1 VVPRLTRLAIHINDA
16 GITLLNKD
24 QIVYREPG
32 FAWLGDDELKTGNEA
47 FSRARIDPRRIQHR
61 FWSELVTEPLKDSRF
76 TNLSAAD
83 LVSRQ
88 LEQMW
93 RAHGSGVSELYVAVP
108 SYMNSQN
115 LGLFLGI
122 ASELKIPVVAMVDAA
137 VAATR
142 REYRNAVPVHIDISL
157 HATTLTRLTQ
167 HGAVQ
172 ADRSDVL
179 DTCGVNAFY
188 DCWRNTVAEAF
199 VQQSRFDPLHTAE
212 TEQMLV
218 NRLGGWLTEASRADH
233 VAMELEYSGTTYNA
247 SLESLTLIGAAAPFY
262 QEIASKL
269 RAIFRAE
276 DTPAIQVS
284 DRLARL
290 PGLTEMLKARVGGE
304 VFVLEPGA
312 TARGTLARC
321 RKSADDGSGIS
332 LIRQLPWDQ
341 TAVQIEQH
349 IDERPEAETPTHL
362 LHGHTAYAIGNLALV
377 LGSEEGEEARQITLA
392 SDMPGVSRRHCSLLR
407 KNGQCVLED
416 HSRYGTFLNGHRIDG
431 SSVLQ
436 VGDVLRIGSPG
447 YEFQLIKTDDGNG

>member
-1 VVPRLTRLAIHINDA
+1 VTRLAIHINDA

-32 FAWLGDDELKTGNEA
+32 FAWLGDDSLTTGNEA
-47 FSRARIDPRRIQHR
+47 FAKARIDPRRIQHR
-61 FWSELVTEPLKDSRF
+61 
-76 TNLSAAD
+76 SAAD

-88 LEQMW
+88 LEQIW
-93 RAHGSGVSELYVAVP
+93 QNCGSGVSELYVAVP
-108 SYMNSQN
+108 SYMNSQH

-122 ASELKIPVVAMVDAA
+122 AGELKLPVAAMVDAA

-167 HGAVQ
+167 QGAVQ
-172 ADRSDVL
+172 SERSDVL
-179 DTCGVNAFY
+179 DSC
-188 DCWRNTVAEAF
+188 
-199 VQQSRFDPLHTAE
+199 LHTAA

-218 NRLGGWLTEASRADH
+218 NRLGGWLTEASRSDH
-233 VAMELEYSGTTYNA
+233 VEMELEFSGTTYTA

-262 QEIASKL
+262 QQIANKL

-276 DTPAIQVS
+276 ETPAIQVT
-284 DRLARL
+284 DRFARL

-312 TARGTLARC
+312 TARGALARC
-321 RKSADDGSGIS
+321 KKSADGASGVK
-332 LIRQLPWDQ
+332 LPWDQ
-341 TAVQIEQH
+341 TAVEIEQLTV
-349 IDERPEAETPTHL
+349 ERAQGGTPTHL
-362 LHGHTAYAIGNLALV
+362 LHEYTAYEIGNSALI
-377 LGSEEGEEARQITLA
+377 LGSQEGEDARQITLA
-392 SDMPGVSRRHCSLLR
+392 SEMPGVSRRHCSLLK

-436 VGDVLRIGSPG
+436 VGDVLRVGSPG
-447 YEFQLIKTDDGNG
+447 FEFQLITTDENHG

>member
-1 VVPRLTRLAIHINDA
+1 VTRLAIHINDA

-32 FAWLGDDELKTGNEA
+32 FAWLGDDKLTTGYEA

-61 FWSELVTEPLKDSRF
+61 FWSELVTEPLRDSRF
-76 TNLSAAD
+76 THLSAAD

-88 LEQMW
+88 LEEMW
-93 RAHGSGVSELYVAVP
+93 RTYGSGVSELYVAVP
-108 SYMNSQN
+108 SYMNAQH

-122 ASELKIPVVAMVDAA
+122 ASELKMPVVAMVDAA

-167 HGAVQ
+167 QGAVQ
-172 ADRSDVL
+172 SDRSDVL
-179 DTCGVNAFY
+179 DSCGVQAFY
-188 DCWRNTVAEAF
+188 DCWQNTVAEAF

-218 NRLGGWLTEASRADH
+218 DRLGGWLT
-233 VAMELEYSGTTYNA
+233 A
-247 SLESLTLIGAAAPFY
+247 SLESLTLIGAAASFY

-284 DRLARL
+284 DRFARL

-312 TARGTLARC
+312 TARGALARC
-321 RKSADDGSGIS
+321 RKSADDASGVS
-332 LIRQLPWDQ
+332 MIRQLPWDQ
-341 TAVQIEQH
+341 TAVEIEQH
-349 IDERPEAETPTHL
+349 AADRTEAGTPTHL
-362 LHGHTAYAIGNLALV
+362 LHGHTAYEIGNLALV
-377 LGSEEGEEARQITLA
+377 LGSQEGEDTRQITLA
-392 SDMPGVSRRHCSLLR
+392 SDMPGISRRHCSLLR

-436 VGDVLRIGSPG
+436 VGDVLRVGSPG
-447 YEFQLIKTDDGNG
+447 FEFQLITTDDNHG